1 MTLNNIPNN
10 LLKLSGRWTIL
21 TKIIFIFIVSSLFF
35 LVLKLFQIDWAATWT
50 IIRSTSLELYF
61 LATFLYYLS
70 FWFRGLRWKILS
82 NSNKNENSTNTI
94 GSSTFMFSRL
104 ILEGW
109 FVNTI
114 TWLRMGDI
122 FRSFAL
128 AKLMNKSTFWALGT
142 IVSERIT
149 DISILLLLLIFS
161 LGIYSLGNDIGAA
174 NYILISALVLICI
187 ATIFLMFVKFIG
199 PAQLRKYVPNIFVSI
214 YLRFYRGFVGIQS
227 NLLLVSF
234 LGLIGWILEILRL
247 YCVVL
252 ALGLTLT
259 PEHAVLVAL
268 AGALLSVFPT
278 PGGIGVVEPGLVSIL
293 MLGVSRESAVA
304 ITLVDRTITY
314 VSVVLFGGLVFIFY
328 EMNWWKKNIQ
338 KEKSS

>member
-10 LLKLSGRWTIL
+10 LLKLSGRSTIL
-21 TKIIFIFIVSSLFF
+21 TKIIFLIIISSLFF
-35 LVLKLFQIDWAATWT
+35 LLLKLFQIDWAATWN
-50 IIRSTSLELYF
+50 IIRSTSLDLYF

-82 NSNKNENSTNTI
+82 NSNEKGNSTNFVHP
-94 GSSTFMFSRL
+94 STFIFSRL

-122 FRSFAL
+122 FRSLAL

-149 DISILLLLLIFS
+149 DISMLLLLLIFS
-161 LGIYSLGNDIGAA
+161 LGVYSLGNDIGTA
-174 NYILISALVLICI
+174 NYILISALVLSCI
-187 ATIFLMFVKFIG
+187 AVVFLMFVKFIG
-199 PAQLRKYVPNIFVSI
+199 PAQLRKYAPNMFVGI
-214 YLRFYRGFVGIQS
+214 YLRFYRGFLGIKS
-227 NLLLVSF
+227 NLFLVSF

-247 YCVVL
+247 YCVVV

-259 PEHAVLVAL
+259 PEHAILVAL

-278 PGGIGVVEPGLVSIL
+278 PGGIGVVEPGLVGVL

-314 VSVVLFGGLVFIFY
+314 VSVVLLGGLVFIFY
-328 EMNWWKKNIQ
+328 EMNWWKQNVQ
-338 KEKSS
+338 K

>member
-1 MTLNNIPNN
+1 MILNNTPNN
-10 LLKLSGRWTIL
+10 LLKLSGRWAVL

-35 LVLKLFQIDWAATWT
+35 LLVKLFQIDWTATWT
-50 IIRSTSLELYF
+50 IIRSTSLDLYF
-61 LATFLYYLS
+61 LATVLYYLS

-82 NSNKNENSTNTI
+82 SSNKNGNTI
-94 GSSTFMFSRL
+94 NPIDSSTFMFSRL

-122 FRSFAL
+122 FRSLAL
-128 AKLMNKSTFWALGT
+128 AKLTNKSTFWALGT

-149 DISILLLLLIFS
+149 DFSMLLLLLIFS
-161 LGIYSLGNDIGAA
+161 LGIYSLGNDLRAA
-174 NYILISALVLICI
+174 NYILISALVLSCV
-187 ATIFLMFVKFIG
+187 AVIFLMFVKFIG
-199 PAQLRKYVPNIFVSI
+199 PAQLRNYVPNTFVTI

-227 NLLLVSF
+227 NLLVVSF
-234 LGLIGWILEILRL
+234 LGLIGWVLEILRL

-252 ALGLTLT
+252 ALGLSLT

-268 AGALLSVFPT
+268 AGALLSVFPS
-278 PGGIGVVEPGLVSIL
+278 PGGIGVVEPGLVGIL

-314 VSVVLFGGLVFIFY
+314 VSVVLLGGIVFIFY
-328 EMNWWKKNIQ
+328 EMNWWKQNI
-338 KEKSS
+338 KKGKSG